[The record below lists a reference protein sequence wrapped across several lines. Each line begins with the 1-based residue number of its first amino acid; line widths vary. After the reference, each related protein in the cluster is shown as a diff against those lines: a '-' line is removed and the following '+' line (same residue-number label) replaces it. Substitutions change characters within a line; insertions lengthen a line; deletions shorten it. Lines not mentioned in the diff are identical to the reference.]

1 MQKNDLEGS
10 RTVQN
15 SPESSTNFS
24 RFLEVSGRMLLEGSG
39 RNGFLYI
46 GVEGTLPD

>member
-10 RTVQN
+10 IIVQN
-15 SPESSTNFS
+15 SLESSTNFS

-46 GVEGTLPD
+46 EEDSTLPA

>member
-10 RTVQN
+10 RIVQS
-15 SPESSTNFS
+15 SPESSTDLS

-39 RNGFLYI
+39 RNGFSICRSGRYSS
-46 GVEGTLPD
+46 

>member
-1 MQKNDLEGS
+1 MEKNDLEGS

-15 SPESSTNFS
+15 SPESSTDFS

-39 RNGFLYI
+39 RNGFLYR
-46 GVEGTLPD
+46 EEDGTLPA